1 MILLDVEND
10 IKISWALALV
20 GKSIE
25 HVYLTNGK
33 REIYHGN
40 VLKFD
45 DKTTNLQ
52 IKYKGY
58 KKNSNNNILE
68 MYNDFINGD
77 LTICE

>member
-1 MILLDVEND
+1 MGIGTG
-10 IKISWALALV
+10 K

-33 REIYHGN
+33 RKIYHGK

-45 DKTTNLQ
+45 DKTKNLQ

>member
-1 MILLDVEND
+1 MWKMTLRYHGHWHWQE
-10 IKISWALALV
+10 
-20 GKSIE
+20 GQFE

-77 LTICE
+77 LTICEQKRS